1 MPTSKP
7 SVEHIAAISDTP
19 RIPDKADKV
28 MSLMTL
34 TPEAVCSRLSRE
46 QTEGKGGLKGR
57 RSDWNFIEQ
66 IHRFGISA
74 ILGRSNHRIDRRMR
88 SRVTRVSVREG
99 VSY

>member
-7 SVEHIAAISDTP
+7 SVVHIAAISDTP

-46 QTEGKGGLKGR
+46 QTEGKDGLKGR

-74 ILGRSNHRIDRRMR
+74 ILRRYHRIDRRMR

>member
-7 SVEHIAAISDTP
+7 SVVHIAAISDTP

-74 ILGRSNHRIDRRMR
+74 ILRRYHRIDRRMR